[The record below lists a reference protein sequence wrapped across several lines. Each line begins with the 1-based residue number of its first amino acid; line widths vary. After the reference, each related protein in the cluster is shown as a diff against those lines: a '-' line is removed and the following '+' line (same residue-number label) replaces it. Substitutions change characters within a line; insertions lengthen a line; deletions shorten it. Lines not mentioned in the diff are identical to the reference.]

1 MCILNVAIE
10 YPSSI
15 MPDYSLTSI
24 LCEFAKTNENN
35 FGIKSFWGYLDVLC
49 QKILATIEQKVKRN
63 EG

>member
-1 MCILNVAIE
+1 
-10 YPSSI
+10 

-24 LCEFAKTNENN
+24 LYEFAKTNENN
-35 FGIKSFWGYLDVLC
+35 FGFKSFWGYLDVLC